1 MNSQLTSSRRM
12 LSGVC
17 VEPGRFSLLER
28 DLPVASPPGWVLVDL
43 AAAGICGTDYHIF
56 EGKHPYLEY
65 PRVIGHELSG
75 YVASD
80 AEGWNKGQ
88 LVVIN
93 PYIACGKC
101 RACLRG
107 KPNCCMAIGVLGVHR
122 DGGMCERI
130 AVPAGNLYDASA
142 LSVRD
147 AALVEFLAI
156 GAHAVRRS
164 EATAGDRVL
173 VTGAGPIGLGTALFA
188 RLAGAEVHM
197 MDISAERLE
206 AAKALGFSLLHM
218 ADRPLLEGELADGFD
233 TVFDATGNPT
243 AMEAGFG
250 HVAHGGT
257 YVFVSVVKGDLTFS
271 DAEFHKREMK
281 LVGSRNAQTPDFL
294 HVMDA
299 LSSGAIDG
307 GKLVSTVLALEELP
321 EKLPALAADRSGFIK
336 VLVALPAWKSDNG

>member
-1 MNSQLTSSRRM
+1 MKSQSTSPRRM

-17 VEPGRFSLLER
+17 VEPGQFLLLER
-28 DLPVASPPGWVLVDL
+28 DLPTVAPEGWVLVDL

-75 YVASD
+75 YVAAD
-80 AEGWNKGQ
+80 GEGWKKGQ

-130 AVPAGNLYDASA
+130 AVPAGNLYDASG
-142 LSVRD
+142 LSERD

-164 EATAGDRVL
+164 EVSAGDRVL
-173 VTGAGPIGLGTALFA
+173 VTGAGPIGLGVALFA
-188 RLAGAEVHM
+188 QLAGSEVHI
-197 MDISAERLE
+197 MDMSAERLNSTRS
-206 AAKALGFSLLHM
+206 LGFSNLHM
-218 ADRPLLEGELADGFD
+218 ADQPLLEGELADGFD
-233 TVFDATGNPT
+233 AVFDATGNPK
-243 AMEAGFG
+243 AMEAGFL

-257 YVFVSVVKGDLTFS
+257 YVLVSVVKGDLTFS

-281 LVGSRNAQTPDFL
+281 LVGSRNAQSSDFL
-294 HVMDA
+294 HVMKA

-307 GKLVSTVLALEELP
+307 GKLVSTVLAFEDLP
-321 EKLPALAADRSGFIK
+321 ERLPELAADRSGLIK
-336 VLVALPAWKSDNG
+336 ALVALPAWRSGHA

>member
-1 MNSQLTSSRRM
+1 M

-28 DLPVASPPGWVLVDL
+28 DLPIDAAPGWVLVDL

-56 EGKHPYLEY
+56 EGKHPFLEY

-80 AEGWNKGQ
+80 AEGWTKGQ

-173 VTGAGPIGLGTALFA
+173 VTGAGPIGLGAALFA
-188 RLAGAEVHM
+188 QLAGAEVHM
-197 MDISAERLE
+197 MDMSAERLE
-206 AAKALGFSLLHM
+206 AAKALGFSRLHM
-218 ADRPLLEGELADGFD
+218 ADQPLLQGELADGFD
-233 TVFDATGNPT
+233 VVFDATGSPK

-257 YVFVSVVKGDLTFS
+257 YVLVSVVKGDLTFS

-307 GKLVSTVLALEELP
+307 SKLVSTVLAFEDLP
-321 EKLPALAADRSGFIK
+321 EMLPALAADRSGLIK
-336 VLVALPAWKSDNG
+336 ALVALPAWKSGHG